1 MTAPTPAS
9 FLDFF
14 VLEASEYAEQ
24 LDGLL
29 ARAPAEGPDA
39 DSLQRLA
46 RALRGSATM
55 AKLLSFAELAAAVE
69 SVGRALRQG
78 TVRWDTQIKS
88 ALTATVDELKILIRS
103 ARTWSPAQD
112 ASAMARVKEL
122 SGYTSAGAPR
132 TTSGAVT
139 NSAFFSTEMTNI
151 AAGLELLATRP
162 DDQGGAVNVLRR
174 VRALRGVAGIRD
186 VRALSEVLEGAENAV
201 RPLEN
206 GERLGA
212 ERVAVLRAAA
222 ELLRAIAAAIGAS
235 LSIRESAPEFSRF
248 AAAMETLRG
257 QEEDANRVIAISA
270 LYYADAGPHVVSAS
284 PNPPTT
290 PAQRFRMEVVSL
302 GEHVLRLVNDAR
314 AATDERVRE
323 NSRRELGRV
332 LRAIRATAA
341 SFAEHGVAAT
351 AEAHLA
357 QAEKMNAAVL
367 DALASFAATIAPRT
381 VTPRPSAQVAAPP
394 PPKREAPAAP
404 SASHARVFSAPTSA
418 GAPSAREAAVPRA
431 EPSSLDGAI
440 DFFDT
445 LALERFAEP
454 VPLTEDVVP
463 VDALVYRGRAALD
476 RAIELKDWLR
486 KAGGAPSQEVL
497 EELYDLLELARID

>member
-1 MTAPTPAS
+1 
-9 FLDFF
+9 
-14 VLEASEYAEQ
+14 
-24 LDGLL
+24 
-29 ARAPAEGPDA
+29 
-39 DSLQRLA
+39 
-46 RALRGSATM
+46 
-55 AKLLSFAELAAAVE
+55 
-69 SVGRALRQG
+69 
-78 TVRWDTQIKS
+78 VRWDSQIKG
-88 ALTATVDELKILIRS
+88 ALTGTVDELKILIRS
-103 ARTWSPAQD
+103 ARAWSPAQD

-122 SGYTSAGAPR
+122 SSYTSAGAPR

-162 DDQGGAVNVLRR
+162 GDQGGAVNVLRR
-174 VRALRGVAGIRD
+174 VRALRGVAGVRD
-186 VRALSEVLEGAENAV
+186 VRSLSEVLEGAENAV

-222 ELLRAIAAAIGAS
+222 ELLRAIAAALGAS
-235 LSIRESAPEFSRF
+235 LSVRESAPEFSRF
-248 AAAMETLRG
+248 AAALETLRG
-257 QEEDANRVIAISA
+257 LEEDANRVLAISA

-314 AATDERVRE
+314 AATDEHFRE
-323 NSRRELGRV
+323 KARRDLGRV

-341 SFAEHGVAAT
+341 SFAEHTVAAN

-357 QAEKMNAAVL
+357 QADTMNAAVL

-381 VTPRPSAQVAAPP
+381 HTPMPAARVIAAPP
-394 PPKREAPAAP
+394 AMREAPAAP
-404 SASHARVFSAPTSA
+404 RASHARVFSAPTSD
-418 GAPSAREAAVPRA
+418 GAATAAAAAPRG
-431 EPSSLDGAI
+431 EPSTLDGAI

-445 LALERFAEP
+445 MARERFAEP
-454 VPLTEDVVP
+454 VPFNEDVVP

-476 RAIELKDWLR
+476 RAIELKDWLM